1 MIESD
6 VAIIGGGP
14 GGYVAAIRAAQ
25 LGLKVALVEKEALG
39 GTCLNRGCIPT
50 KALIRGVELLDAIRN
65 AEEYGIAVAGVSTDF
80 QKMMARKEAVV
91 KRLVGGLEAVLLSHN
106 IRIVRGVATLVSATE
121 VEVAGEAKENIKAR
135 NVILA
140 PGAVSAP
147 IPAPG
152 AQSPDILDSQA
163 ALSLG
168 EIPKSLA
175 IIGAGVIGVEFATIF
190 ARLGSSVTL
199 LEALPKVLP
208 QEDAEITS
216 ILEKSLRKI
225 GIGIHTSAQVTRI
238 TDVPAGKSISFT
250 VNGQPK
256 EIQAQRVLAAVG
268 RRPNTEGL
276 GLDRLGIATEKGF
289 IKVNERLETSLPGV
303 YAVGDA
309 VGGLQ
314 LAHKAFAEG
323 EIAAENAAGQK
334 TAMDYRVIPRCIYTI
349 PEAAAVGMSEAEA
362 REAGHDVQVGRFPLA
377 GSGKATVLGETRGLV
392 KVVADGDTGE
402 ILGVHICGPQATE
415 LIHEAVLVMNLE
427 GTVEDLAA
435 AIHAHPTLS
444 EAVREAA
451 LDSRGLAIHMPARRR
466 GAN

>member
-1 MIESD
+1 
-6 VAIIGGGP
+6 
-14 GGYVAAIRAAQ
+14 
-25 LGLKVALVEKEALG
+25 
-39 GTCLNRGCIPT
+39 
-50 KALIRGVELLDAIRN
+50 
-65 AEEYGIAVAGVSTDF
+65 
-80 QKMMARKEAVV
+80 
-91 KRLVGGLEAVLLSHN
+91 
-106 IRIVRGVATLVSATE
+106 
-121 VEVAGEAKENIKAR
+121 
-135 NVILA
+135 
-140 PGAVSAP
+140 
-147 IPAPG
+147 
-152 AQSPDILDSQA
+152 
-163 ALSLG
+163 
-168 EIPKSLA
+168 
-175 IIGAGVIGVEFATIF
+175 
-190 ARLGSSVTL
+190 
-199 LEALPKVLP
+199 
-208 QEDAEITS
+208 
-216 ILEKSLRKI
+216 
-225 GIGIHTSAQVTRI
+225 
-238 TDVPAGKSISFT
+238 
-250 VNGQPK
+250 
-256 EIQAQRVLAAVG
+256 
-268 RRPNTEGL
+268 
-276 GLDRLGIATEKGF
+276 LGIATEKGF